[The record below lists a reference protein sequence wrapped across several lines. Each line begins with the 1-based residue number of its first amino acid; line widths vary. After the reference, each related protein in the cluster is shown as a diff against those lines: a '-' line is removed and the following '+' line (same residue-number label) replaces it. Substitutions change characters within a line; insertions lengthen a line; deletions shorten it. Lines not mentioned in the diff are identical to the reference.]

1 MGYFQMKAIIWL
13 LLLLLAAIGV
23 ASIVDYTGAYDV
35 PMIEVSKQA
44 DAAE

>member
-1 MGYFQMKAIIWL
+1 MKALIWL
-13 LLLLLAAIGV
+13 ILLLLAAVGV

-44 DAAE
+44 DTEE